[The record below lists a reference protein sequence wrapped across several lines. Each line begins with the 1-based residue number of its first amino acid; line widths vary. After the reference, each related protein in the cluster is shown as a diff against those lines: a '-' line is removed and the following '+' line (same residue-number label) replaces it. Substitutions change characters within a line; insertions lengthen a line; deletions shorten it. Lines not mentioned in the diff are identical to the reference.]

1 MAQRFIKAIGV
12 ASVINILLVL
22 VSLVHRQ
29 FDTIHA
35 KEFDSLPAQA
45 RNIDSPEPNKSSD
58 NQPKSSDRTLAA
70 TQRLH
75 TMQPDPPALSVDVSL
90 ADQAPSVRSIQVV
103 PPAKDDL
110 LMAELKKQAA
120 GDIPATLAAE
130 PKPLVAK
137 SAISKS
143 TTDKSADDAL
153 SPSSPNEVGF
163 TKPKS
168 ALKAK
173 SQALRELSAAVDDL
187 TELLQRLKE
196 EGQDKQAQ
204 AVTVQIES
212 LKKLI
217 REML

>member
-12 ASVINILLVL
+12 ASVMNVLLVV

-29 FDTIHA
+29 FNATHTA
-35 KEFDSLPAQA
+35 EFDSPLVQA
-45 RNIDSPEPNKSSD
+45 SNIDSPSPNQAPDKQSES
-58 NQPKSSDRTLAA
+58 PDRSLA
-70 TQRLH
+70 TTRSLH
-75 TMQPDPPALSVDVSL
+75 NVQPDPPALSVDVSL
-90 ADQAPSVRSIQVV
+90 ADQAPSVRSIQVL

-120 GDIPATLAAE
+120 GDIPATLATE
-130 PKPLVAK
+130 PKPLLAN
-137 SAISKS
+137 S
-143 TTDKSADDAL
+143 TTSNSTTTKSVDDKRSTSSSDDVV
-153 SPSSPNEVGF
+153 SN
-163 TKPKS
+163 KPKS

-196 EGQDKQAQ
+196 EGQDKQAEE
-204 AVTVQIES
+204 VTTQIES